1 MVSGWNGHTTVT
13 VLISSKKATLQ
24 YLYFFKTVSHK
35 MSMLDSTC
43 DPLPVSRVT
52 RITGIEHQTEPQETI
67 LKRKEQ
73 TSKTPVG
80 FLYKFIGGGCVPFPI
95 MKNNEITLT
104 LLVHSVF
111 LDQIFSLDLYTL

>member
-1 MVSGWNGHTTVT
+1 
-13 VLISSKKATLQ
+13 
-24 YLYFFKTVSHK
+24 
-35 MSMLDSTC
+35 MLDSTC
-43 DPLPVSRVT
+43 NPLPVSRVT
-52 RITGIEHQTEPQETI
+52 RITGIDHQIEPQGTI

-80 FLYKFIGGGCVPFPI
+80 FLYKFIGGGGVPFPT

>member
-1 MVSGWNGHTTVT
+1 MGEGDGHTTVT
-13 VLISSKKATLQ
+13 VLISSKKKKATLHL
-24 YLYFFKTVSHK
+24 YLFKTVSQK

-52 RITGIEHQTEPQETI
+52 RITGINHKTEPQGTI

-80 FLYKFIGGGCVPFPI
+80 FFISLLGEEEICYIPH
-95 MKNNEITLT
+95 NEK
-104 LLVHSVF
+104 
-111 LDQIFSLDLYTL
+111 Q

>member
-1 MVSGWNGHTTVT
+1 
-13 VLISSKKATLQ
+13 
-24 YLYFFKTVSHK
+24 

-80 FLYKFIGGGCVPFPI
+80 FLYKFIGGGMCSIPHNE
-95 MKNNEITLT
+95 KQWNNINITG
-104 LLVHSVF
+104 S
-111 LDQIFSLDLYTL
+111 FSISWSNF